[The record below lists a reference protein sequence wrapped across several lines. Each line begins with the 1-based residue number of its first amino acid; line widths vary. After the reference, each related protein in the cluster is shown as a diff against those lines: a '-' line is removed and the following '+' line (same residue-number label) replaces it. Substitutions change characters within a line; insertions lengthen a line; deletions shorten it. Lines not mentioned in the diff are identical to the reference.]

1 MPNGLPKATQQLTA
15 GPEGELKLQ
24 TLKPNSRVKSLSTC
38 EWGPQSPASV
48 PAPSPIP
55 AFLAPPPIQI
65 SFLMAVWLQGLR
77 SLSLE
82 PGPVLPAPAPAA
94 PRQSPL
100 QASGSEGR
108 QETPSRL
115 NPDVPGYPQPLN
127 SQTCQVC
134 PAPTTFNHF
143 HPAPHLYL
151 LSQRRSHMA
160 EAESKL
166 AHPPP
171 PSQVLGFRH
180 ALPHQ
185 ALCSTG
191 D

>member
-1 MPNGLPKATQQLTA
+1 M
-15 GPEGELKLQ
+15 GP
-24 TLKPNSRVKSLSTC
+24 
-38 EWGPQSPASV
+38 SV
-48 PAPSPIP
+48 PNLCSCPLSNPSIP
-55 AFLAPPPIQI
+55 SRPSHPHPVQI
-65 SFLMAVWLQGLR
+65 SFLMAVWLSGCLR

-94 PRQSPL
+94 PCQSPL

-143 HPAPHLYL
+143 HPAPHLYYLREGLIRPRLNPSLCIL
-151 LSQRRSHMA
+151 LLPLKCWVSGTCYHIRLYVALRI
-160 EAESKL
+160 E
-166 AHPPP
+166 
-171 PSQVLGFRH
+171 PSTLCVLGKLF
-180 ALPHQ
+180 
-185 ALCSTG
+185 TN
-191 D
+191 